1 MTKALMATALKTLFV
16 DLARANHIL
25 AHEGI
30 VDAFGHVSVR
40 HPDRADRYFLSRA
53 LAPDLVT
60 AGDIR
65 EYTLDSEPV
74 KKSEERHYIE
84 RVIHGEIYRARP
96 DVMAV
101 CHHHSPD
108 ILPYAISGAELKPV
122 FIMGAAM
129 GTKAPFWDQR
139 EEFGD
144 TNLLVSKAEEGR
156 SLARALGPHWVVIMR
171 RHGATVAGRSLQ
183 EVMFRTIYSVRNAAL
198 MTQAK
203 ILGTPMPLSDG
214 EAERSAAT
222 NLQPMQ
228 IVRAWDYWNMRL
240 TRAGTNTAPKSSVKS
255 KSTVRKT
262 KGKKRK

>member
-1 MTKALMATALKTLFV
+1 MAAALKTLFD

-40 HPDRADRYFLSRA
+40 HPDRAERYFLSHA

-60 AGDIR
+60 AGGIR

-74 KKSEERHYIE
+74 KKSDERHYIE
-84 RVIHGEIYRARP
+84 RVIHGEIYKARP

-108 ILPYAISGAELKPV
+108 MLPYAISGVELQPV

-139 EEFGD
+139 DEFGD
-144 TNLLVSKAEEGR
+144 TNLLVSKPEEGR
-156 SLARALGPHWVVIMR
+156 SLARALGPHWLVIMR
-171 RHGATVAGRSLQ
+171 RHGATVAGRSLH

-198 MTQAK
+198 MTEAK
-203 ILGTPMPLSDG
+203 TLGIPMPLSAG
-214 EAERSAAT
+214 EIERSAAT
-222 NLQPMQ
+222 NLQPGQ
-228 IVRAWDYWNMRL
+228 IARAWDYWSMRL
-240 TRAGTNTAPKSSVKS
+240 ARSGAKAVEN
-255 KSTVRKT
+255 RKKT
-262 KGKKRK
+262 KKAKGKKRK

>member
-1 MTKALMATALKTLFV
+1 MAAALKMLF
-16 DLARANHIL
+16 DELARANHIL

-65 EYTLDSEPV
+65 EYTLDSEPL
-74 KKSEERHYIE
+74 KKSDERHYIE
-84 RVIHGEIYRARP
+84 RVIHGEIYKARP

-108 ILPYAISGAELKPV
+108 ILPYAISGEELQPV

-129 GTKAPFWDQR
+129 GAKAPFWDQR
-139 EEFGD
+139 DEFGD
-144 TNLLVSKAEEGR
+144 TNLLVSKPEEGR
-156 SLARALGPHWVVIMR
+156 SLARALGPHSVVIMR
-171 RHGATVAGRSLQ
+171 RHGATVAGRSLR

-203 ILGTPMPLSDG
+203 LIGQVQPLSPG
-214 EAERSAAT
+214 EIERSSAI
-222 NLQPMQ
+222 NLQPGQ
-228 IVRAWDYWNMRL
+228 IARAWDYWSMRL
-240 TRAGTNTAPKSSVKS
+240 ARSGAKGILKSASKNQKKPK
-255 KSTVRKT
+255 KT
-262 KGKKRK
+262 KGRKRK

>member
-1 MTKALMATALKTLFV
+1 MAATALTKIFEEI
-16 DLARANHIL
+16 AHANRIL

-30 VDAFGHVSVR
+30 ADAFGHVSVR
-40 HPDRADRYFLSRA
+40 HPGRADRYLLSRA
-53 LAPDLVT
+53 LAPDLVE
-60 AGDIR
+60 AADIR

-74 KKSEERHYIE
+74 KKSDERHYIE
-84 RVIHGEIYRARP
+84 RIIHGEIYRARP

-108 ILPYAISGAELKPV
+108 ILPYAISGTELKPV

-129 GTKAPFWDQR
+129 GAKVPFWDQR
-139 EEFGD
+139 DEFGD
-144 TNLLVSKAEEGR
+144 TNLLVAKPEEGR
-156 SLARALGPHWVVIMR
+156 SLAHALGPHWMVIMR
-171 RHGATVAGRSLQ
+171 RHGATVAGRSLR

-203 ILGTPMPLSDG
+203 LLGTPMPLSDG
-214 EAERSAAT
+214 EIERSAAA

-228 IVRAWDYWNMRL
+228 IVRAWDYWSMRL
-240 TRAGTNTAPKSSVKS
+240 ARAGLAIQPKPWKKS
-255 KSTVRKT
+255 